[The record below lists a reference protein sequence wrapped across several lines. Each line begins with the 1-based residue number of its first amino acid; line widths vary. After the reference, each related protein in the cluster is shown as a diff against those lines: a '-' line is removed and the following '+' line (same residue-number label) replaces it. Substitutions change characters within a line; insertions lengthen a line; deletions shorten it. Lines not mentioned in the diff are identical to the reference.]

1 MTAQG
6 EPAKRLRVLL
16 SAFPERYAL
25 PGRPANAPPIVQ
37 DAHRQ
42 TQFLL
47 GTELALFERAMNHQL
62 HVVAANAKVRTAP
75 AAALVALWSR
85 VYSGLADTCQIMSL
99 GSYVSCPP
107 LLRTSLDC
115 LAAEKSLI
123 ADGFAEFEQWL
134 GRAFSL
140 ERSHAAL
147 SIELGRFRAG
157 SVLAGDDRLGFLYR
171 LLTEF
176 SMPHFG
182 ATTLQVAPESGLS
195 RLALTFGDQAFHLAW
210 AELITGWLLQ
220 IAEAQVHTLALS
232 GVFHFGDELR
242 TEFELLAR
250 DLEEVAQSAGRRRCY
265 VEEVDGRFL
274 LHNFRR
280 TPAAQPRR
288 IEL

>member
-1 MTAQG
+1 MTTEG
-6 EPAKRLRVLL
+6 RPAKKVRVLL

-47 GTELALFERAMNHQL
+47 GSELALFERAMNHQL
-62 HVVAANAKVRTAP
+62 QVVAANSKVRTAA

-85 VYSGLADTCQIMSL
+85 VYSGLADTCQLMSL

-107 LLRTSLDC
+107 LLRASLEC
-115 LAAEKSLI
+115 LAAQKSLI
-123 ADGFAEFEQWL
+123 ADGFGEFEEWFGQ
-134 GRAFSL
+134 AFSQ
-140 ERSHAAL
+140 ERAHAAL

-157 SVLAGDDRLGFLYR
+157 SVLAEEERLGFLYR
-171 LLTEF
+171 LLTDL

-182 ATTLQVAPESGLS
+182 ATALQVAPESSLQ

-220 IAEAQVHTLALS
+220 IAEAQVHTLAQSDLL
-232 GVFHFGDELR
+232 HFSEALR
-242 TEFELLAR
+242 TEFEVLAR
-250 DLEEVAQSAGRRRCY
+250 DLEAAAQAGARRRCY

-274 LHNFRR
+274 FHNFRR